1 MQDLTTFSLAQLGKL
16 EAQIVDALRRQH
28 ILRILKSA
36 TIAVNVL
43 LSEGSFIASSKR
55 KTFAP

>member
-43 LSEGSFIASSKR
+43 LLEGSFIASSKR

>member
-16 EAQIVDALRRQH
+16 EAQIVDALRRQQF
-28 ILRILKSA
+28 LRILKSA
-36 TIAVNVL
+36 TITVNVL

-55 KTFAP
+55 KTFTP